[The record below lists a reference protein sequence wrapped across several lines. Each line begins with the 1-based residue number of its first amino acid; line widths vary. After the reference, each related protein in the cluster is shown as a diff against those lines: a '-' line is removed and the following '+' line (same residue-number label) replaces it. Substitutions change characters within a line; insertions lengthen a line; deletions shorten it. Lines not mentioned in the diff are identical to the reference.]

1 MKADERDVFLRY
13 VSLSLS
19 PGDSAWASK
28 VRVTRFCPTF
38 AELVRIKSTIF
49 QLFSGII
56 RSNVQKIL
64 GP

>member
-13 VSLSLS
+13 VSLSSS

-28 VRVTRFCPTF
+28 VRVTRFFPTF
-38 AELVRIKSTIF
+38 VELARIKPTIF

-64 GP
+64 AP